1 MRSLL
6 LLLALVILSA
16 LAFAWPGLFGSAA
29 SDPFLA
35 SRSGLWALIALAMF
49 AIGWRLPGDE
59 VARVARRWPSV
70 LGGTA
75 IQYASMPLL
84 AVATASVARLDADA
98 TVGLMLVG
106 CVPGAMASNVLTLM
120 ARGNVSYSVG
130 LTTAATLASPLV
142 VPLALRWTLGG
153 VSVDFPAVEAMR
165 QLALF
170 VVVPVGLGHAIGR
183 LPRRRHRLDGPVASL
198 VANLVILW
206 IIAVVV
212 ASNRDRLAGPSLQ
225 LITALLAV
233 NLLGYLA
240 GDLGGRLLRVDPPMR
255 RALTLEVG
263 MQNAGLGTTMALTLF
278 PDRPAAAIPCAL
290 YTFGCMLTGTA
301 LASWWSIRADRSPAD
316 PRPEDAQRV

>member
-6 LLLALVILSA
+6 LLLSLVILSS
-16 LAFAWPGLFGSAA
+16 LAYAWPGLFGAEA
-29 SDPFLA
+29 FDPFLA
-35 SRSGLWALIALAMF
+35 SRGALWALIALAMF

-59 VARVARRWPSV
+59 VAQVALRWPSV

-75 IQYASMPLL
+75 IQYVSMPLL

-142 VPLALRWTLGG
+142 VPLVLRWTLGA
-153 VSVDFPAVEAMR
+153 VSVDFPTVEAMR
-165 QLALF
+165 QLAVF
-170 VVVPVGLGHAIGR
+170 VVLPVGLGHAIGR
-183 LPRRRHRLDGPVASL
+183 SLPRRHRLDGPIASL

-212 ASNRDRLAGPSLQ
+212 AGNRDRIAGPSPRL
-225 LITALLAV
+225 LAALLTV

-240 GDLGGRLLRVDPPMR
+240 GNLGGRLLRIDPPMR

-290 YTFGCMLTGTA
+290 YTFGCMFTGTA
-301 LASWWSIRADRSPAD
+301 LASWWSLRADRFPAD
-316 PRPEDAQRV
+316 PRPKPPERV

>member
-6 LLLALVILSA
+6 VMFGLLVLSA
-16 LAFAWPGLFGSAA
+16 LAYAWPTLFGTAA
-29 SDPFLA
+29 FDPFLA
-35 SRSGLWALIALAMF
+35 SRGGLWGLIALAMF
-49 AIGWRLPGDE
+49 AIGWRLPADE
-59 VARVARRWPSV
+59 LARVALRWPSV

-75 IQYASMPLL
+75 VQYASMPVL
-84 AVATASVARLDADA
+84 AFLTATVARLDADA

-130 LTTAATLASPLV
+130 LTTAATLASPVV
-142 VPLALRWTLGG
+142 VPLALHWTLGG
-153 VSVDFPAVEAMR
+153 GPVEFPAVEAMR

-170 VVVPVGLGHAIGR
+170 VVLPVGLGHGIGR
-183 LPRRRHRLDGPVASL
+183 MRARRHRLEGAIASG

-212 ASNRDRLAGPSLQ
+212 AANRDRLSEPDPRVFV
-225 LITALLAV
+225 ALLV
-233 NLLGYLA
+233 INLLGYLA
-240 GDLGGRLLRVDPPMR
+240 GNLGGRLLRIDAPMR
-255 RALTLEVG
+255 RALTLEMG

-278 PDRPAAAIPCAL
+278 PDRPASAIPCAL

-301 LASWWSIRADRSPAD
+301 LASWWSTRTGPPS
-316 PRPEDAQRV
+316 